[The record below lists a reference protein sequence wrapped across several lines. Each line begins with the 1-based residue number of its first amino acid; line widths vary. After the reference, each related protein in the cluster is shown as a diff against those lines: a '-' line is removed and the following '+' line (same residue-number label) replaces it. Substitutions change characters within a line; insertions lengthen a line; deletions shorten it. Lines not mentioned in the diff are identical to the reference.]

1 MKTQSKQQKLDLD
14 EFINK
19 TVEQLSFG
27 IPFRFTTTLKKQS
40 PDIHIR
46 VKPVNYLLNSSLVC
60 DVISRHKCFVVNLNK
75 GTLYIVEGDRFVDEV
90 KAVIQEY

>member
-1 MKTQSKQQKLDLD
+1 MKTQSKQQRLDLD

-19 TVEQLSFG
+19 TVEQLPFG
-27 IPFRFTTTLKKQS
+27 IPFRFTVRLKNQS

-90 KAVIQEY
+90 KAAIQEY